1 MRYIVINKRL
11 PSRYL
16 TAVPASRSLPYG
28 SISRSIPFPLRFSP
42 YPLCYHTLTNDAL
55 PSTCRSLMVPI
66 SLTRSLPYG
75 SHTLPTLPL
84 RLPHAYHR
92 IAMMRLTT
100 E

>member
-16 TAVPASRSLPYG
+16 TAVPAS
-28 SISRSIPFPLRFSP
+28 
-42 YPLCYHTLTNDAL
+42 
-55 PSTCRSLMVPI
+55 
-66 SLTRSLPYG
+66 RSLPYG